1 MDPTKLAAGIGATA
15 VLIAG
20 GGYGIS
26 ALLADGMPDYIV
38 LSKGEPTPTD
48 STIGKLYGNYLV
60 APYGSRG
67 KTNISDETKSNS
79 KKWWEWSY
87 RRWEKDFKKG
97 SQLSDAF
104 KDDKKINSGFSD
116 VTPEA
121 NKAKALN
128 QVCEDVY
135 KKTENDITPDTDN
148 NKKRLRDDMW
158 KYCSFFGRKPTTI
171 KENAN
176 ESYSTDGSYGK
187 TKESELVSIDDPL
200 NKLFWE
206 IRNEEFFGTT
216 SSEGI
221 GAGLKVAEDS
231 IFQPLYEDRFSA
243 NRGTIKNV
251 CKEAYFLTSNET
263 GTKKAK
269 QDSVLKFC
277 SLKGKEN
284 S

>member
-158 KYCSFFGRKPTTI
+158 KYCSFFGRKPTTV
-171 KENAN
+171 KEKDG
-176 ESYSTDGSYGK
+176 ESYDAGKYGQ
-187 TKESELVSIDDPL
+187 TKETELISIDDPL

-206 IRNEEFFGTT
+206 IRNEEFFGKP
-216 SSEGI
+216 SIDGI
-221 GAGLKVAEDS
+221 GVGLQETDNSLFKSLYDS
-231 IFQPLYEDRFSA
+231 KSSQG
-243 NRGTIKNV
+243 RGTIKNA
-251 CKEAYFLTSNET
+251 CKEAYSLTSNET

-277 SLKGKEN
+277 SLKGKD